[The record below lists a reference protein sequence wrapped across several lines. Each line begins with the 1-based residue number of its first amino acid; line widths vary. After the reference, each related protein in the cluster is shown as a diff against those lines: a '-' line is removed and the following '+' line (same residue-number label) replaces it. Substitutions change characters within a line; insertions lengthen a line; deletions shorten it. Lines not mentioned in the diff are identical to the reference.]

1 MLAGDPAFVCNESKL
16 VVLQVSIAI
25 KKERKRMTYA
35 DELFVDIVFSSI
47 VSQDVRLLYSC
58 VLMNKRDAS
67 FEK

>member
-35 DELFVDIVFSSI
+35 GVLIADIKRHF
-47 VSQDVRLLYSC
+47 Y
-58 VLMNKRDAS
+58 NKH
-67 FEK
+67 FL

>member
-35 DELFVDIVFSSI
+35 GVLIADIKRHF
-47 VSQDVRLLYSC
+47 Y
-58 VLMNKRDAS
+58 NKHFLS
-67 FEK
+67 